1 MKFQKVLYIGALGL
15 ISLSS
20 CDDFLDHLPD
30 NRIDPSTPKQLQL
43 MLVDAYSS
51 YDYATMCEISSD
63 NIVDNHAPN
72 SAGVSYNTT
81 QVADAICDQFFA
93 WEDANLSSQQDSPT
107 GVWTGAY
114 HAIAVDNHV
123 LQKIEQFKAEGKY
136 TSGED
141 NERMNAAYGEALLS
155 RAYNHFVLVNL
166 FCQQYGLTSETDQGI
181 PYCTEPETTVQVK
194 YDRGTVAKVY
204 ENIEKDLLEGLEY
217 VNDQYYSQLRYHF
230 NTTAANAFAAR
241 FYLFKRDY
249 KKAEQYATAALGS
262 DPASKMRTDYWN
274 TSFTSLDADAV
285 QYFSSS
291 SQANFLIIPTSSVV
305 FYNCCYYSGGTR
317 YANNGYASTCTLY
330 GWGPCWETNFMP
342 TFSSHLYVNS
352 KQDFGLWPSWMYMM
366 FEYTDKVAGIG
377 YPHRMRAE
385 FTGEETLL
393 TRAEARIFMGDLDGA
408 VSDMNIWVMS
418 HDTNA
423 SYPLS
428 QLTKTAITDWYK
440 KDEAT
445 TKERDP
451 RQYILQDLNIEQVC
465 APASGNEGYTLT
477 TEKLPYLWCM
487 LHFRRINDVLTG
499 YRWFDIKRYGIEI
512 THQIG
517 RTRTETL
524 KLNDPRRAFQVPIE
538 AIEAGLEPT
547 PRTVTQ
553 PSSSEMTKANFS
565 LTSIK

>member
-1 MKFQKVLYIGALGL
+1 MKFQKILYIGALGL

-20 CDDFLDHLPD
+20 CDDFLNHLPD
-30 NRIDPSTPKQLQL
+30 SRIDPSTPKQLQL
-43 MLVDAYSS
+43 MLVDAYNG
-51 YDYATMCEISSD
+51 YDYATMCELSSD
-63 NIVDNHAPN
+63 NVVDNHAPN

-81 QVADAICDQFFA
+81 QVADAIDDQYFA
-93 WEDANLSSQQDSPT
+93 WEDANMSSQQDSPT
-107 GVWTGAY
+107 AVWSGAY

-123 LQKIEQFKAEGKY
+123 IQKIAQFKGEGKFS
-136 TSGED
+136 SGED
-141 NERMNAAYGEALLS
+141 LERMNAAYGEALLS

-166 FCQQYGLTSETDQGI
+166 FSKQYGKTSDTDQGI

-204 ENIEKDLLEGLEY
+204 EQIEQDLLEGLEY
-217 VNDQYYSQLRYHF
+217 VSDQYYSVLRYHF

-249 KKAEQYATAALGS
+249 KKAEEYATAALGS
-262 DPASKMRTDYWN
+262 DPSSMMRSDYWA
-274 TSFTSLDADAV
+274 TSFTSLNSDAV
-285 QYFSSS
+285 QYFSSA
-291 SQANFLIIPTSSVV
+291 SQSNFLLIPTQSVV
-305 FYNCCYYSGGTR
+305 FYNICYYTNGAR
-317 YANNGYASTCTLY
+317 YANNGSASTSTLY

-377 YPHRMRAE
+377 YPKRMRAE

-393 TRAEARIFMGDLDGA
+393 TRAEARIFMGKYDEALSDL
-408 VSDMNIWVMS
+408 NIWVKS

-428 QLTKTAITDWYK
+428 TLTSSIVKDWYNK
-440 KDEAT
+440 ANAT

-451 RQYILQDLNIEQVC
+451 RQYILQDLNIEDVC
-465 APASGNEGYTLT
+465 APATGNESYTLDDN
-477 TEKLPYLWCM
+477 KLPFIWCV
-487 LHFRRINDVLTG
+487 LHFRRINDVMTG
-499 YRWFDIKRYGIEI
+499 YRWFDIKRYGIVI

-524 KLNDPRRAFQVPIE
+524 SLYDSRRAFQIPTE
-538 AIEAGLEPT
+538 AIQAGLDPT
-547 PRTVTQ
+547 PRTVTT
-553 PSSSEMTKANFS
+553 PSESSMSKAGFS